1 MSTVADSVR
10 DPLRALELARAAAV
24 EDSHSEAF
32 VGALV
37 SVDVDTS
44 ADNDAEARIATY
56 LFESSLPGYHG
67 WRWAVT
73 VAKVDDN
80 ANPTICDV
88 VLLPGSESL
97 IAPEWIP
104 YKDRILPGD
113 VGVGDIVPTSSDDP
127 RLVPGFATL
136 PGDEDLDLL
145 DLNELFEFGLGRAR
159 VLSIEGRDQ
168 AAKRWYEG
176 DRGPNT
182 PIAQY
187 APKSCLSCGFF
198 IPIAGSLRSAFG
210 VCANALAPDDAR
222 VVSIDHGC
230 GAHSEA
236 LIVTE

>member
-1 MSTVADSVR
+1 MTMATVIDTFG
-10 DPLRALELARAAAV
+10 ALELARAAAI
-24 EDSHSEAF
+24 EDSHDPKF
-32 VGALV
+32 VGEFISIDL
-37 SVDVDTS
+37 DTT
-44 ADNDAEARIATY
+44 ADEADGARIASY
-56 LFESSLPGYHG
+56 LFESSLPGYSG

-73 VAKVDDN
+73 IAKVDEQS
-80 ANPTICDV
+80 APTICDV
-88 VLLPGSESL
+88 VLLPGVDSL
-97 IAPEWIP
+97 LAPEWVA

-113 VGVGDIVPTSSDDP
+113 VGVGDIVPTAADDP
-127 RLVPGFATL
+127 RLVPGFASL
-136 PGDEDLDLL
+136 PGDEDLDAL

-159 VLSIEGRDQ
+159 VLSIEGRD
-168 AAKRWYEG
+168 AAAQRWYDG

-187 APKSCLSCGFF
+187 ASKSCQSCGFF

-222 VVSIDHGC
+222 VVSVDHGC